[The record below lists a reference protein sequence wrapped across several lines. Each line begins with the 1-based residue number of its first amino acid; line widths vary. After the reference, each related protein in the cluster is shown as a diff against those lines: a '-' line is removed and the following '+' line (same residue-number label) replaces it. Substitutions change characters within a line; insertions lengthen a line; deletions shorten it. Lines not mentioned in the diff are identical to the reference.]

1 MAYDKKK
8 SQQVSIRI
16 PHDLW
21 RKIKA
26 HYVAQ
31 GIKRLSKNAMIVMIL
46 DKWMIEQH
54 PKERIGDGLV
64 RLGKMTREQAENAYQ
79 IQKEKYNF
87 TKRFGEIA
95 VELMYINRA
104 TLDEYL
110 GDA

>member
-31 GIKRLSKNAMIVMIL
+31 GIKRLSKNAMIVGAR
-46 DKWMIEQH
+46 E
-54 PKERIGDGLV
+54 ERP
-64 RLGKMTREQAENAYQ
+64 GKAA
-79 IQKEKYNF
+79 
-87 TKRFGEIA
+87 
-95 VELMYINRA
+95 L
-104 TLDEYL
+104 YL
-110 GDA
+110 FVL